1 MSDKLEIDP
10 NINVIGLE
18 MTEFRPRENCDTAF
32 NTQGKNVINSIIGK
46 NLRILN
52 GRTSGD
58 PPGILLPLKM
68 DTIL

>member
-1 MSDKLEIDP
+1 MPDNLEIDP
-10 NINVIGLE
+10 NMDGIGLE
-18 MTEFRPRENCDTAF
+18 QTEFRPRENCDTAV
-32 NTQGKNVINSIIGK
+32 NTQGKNLIDSIIGK